1 MAIYGLG
8 AYYLE
13 DVTDGFLTKE
23 VACVGWGKADAP
35 ALHSMLAYIKI
46 GDIIYLKSHPAGL
59 GLTIK
64 AVGIVVHDQ
73 VLSTGLG
80 ECVKVKWIWVGAKE
94 LGKIKDKYNVR
105 NNTMYE
111 EHNPVI
117 QKTVVDLLLSRCR

>member
-1 MAIYGLG
+1 M
-8 AYYLE
+8 
-13 DVTDGFLTKE
+13 TDEFLAEE
-23 VACVGWGKADAP
+23 VACVGWDKADAP
-35 ALHSMLAYIKI
+35 ALHNMFAHIKI
-46 GDIIYLKSHPAGL
+46 GDVIYLKSHPAGL

-73 VLSTGLG
+73 VTSSGLG
-80 ECVKVKWIWVGAKE
+80 ECLKVKWIWVGKKE

-117 QKTVVDLLLSRCR
+117 QKTVVNLLLSRCRK